1 MKKIRKIVVL
11 AGMGFGMC
19 FLAGC
24 GNEGTKERLKTG
36 EEIAVEQKEK
46 AEDAVE
52 QSNSAV
58 EDFQQQADSIEGE

>member
-1 MKKIRKIVVL
+1 MNKIKKIVVL
-11 AGMGFGMC
+11 GGLGLGMC

-58 EDFQQQADSIEGE
+58 EDFQQQADSIGEE

>member
-1 MKKIRKIVVL
+1 MKKIKKIVVL

-19 FLAGC
+19 FFAGC
-24 GNEGTKERLKTG
+24 GNEGTEGRLKTG
-36 EEIAVEQKEK
+36 EEIAVEQKER

-58 EDFQQQADSIEGE
+58 EEFQQQADSIGEE